1 MLESENILISFRHTS
16 IDSTDSKDS
25 STSGP
30 STENEATPPDA
41 LDLNSNI
48 SESTEDEST
57 IQDTTYKS
65 NHDTP
70 KIKSKNN
77 QASTKHAL
85 KRLYSDCTLPTLR
98 PRRKRSSVENCT
110 CMWNFK

>member
-1 MLESENILISFRHTS
+1 MISSRHTS
-16 IDSTDSKDS
+16 IDSTDLKDS
-25 STSGP
+25 
-30 STENEATPPDA
+30 ATPESRIEDHSTQPDT

-48 SESTEDEST
+48 SESEETSS
-57 IQDTTYKS
+57 IISDTKYKS

-77 QASTKHAL
+77 QAPTKLSL

-98 PRRKRSSVENCT
+98 PRRKRSSNETCT
-110 CMWNFK
+110 CM

>member
-1 MLESENILISFRHTS
+1 MSMLESENVFISFRHTS
-16 IDSTDSKDS
+16 SDSTDTKDS
-25 STSGP
+25 STSKS
-30 STENEATPPDA
+30 STANDRTPPDA

-48 SESTEDEST
+48 SESTEETSI
-57 IQDTTYKS
+57 IQDTTNKP
-65 NHDTP
+65 NHGTP

-77 QASTKHAL
+77 QAPTKLSL

-110 CMWNFK
+110 CM

>member
-1 MLESENILISFRHTS
+1 MLESENIFISFRHTS
-16 IDSTDSKDS
+16 IDSTDSKYS
-25 STSGP
+25 STPES
-30 STENEATPPDA
+30 SNVDEETLPDA

-48 SESTEDEST
+48 SESTEDTS
-57 IQDTTYKS
+57 IIKDTTYKS

-77 QASTKHAL
+77 QASTKLSL

-110 CMWNFK
+110 CM